1 MMCNVSIKLGV
12 MEDTA
17 NRVRLAKILRFQSSK
32 VDGTTSMAEY
42 VSRMKPKQDHIYY
55 IAGSSRKEVSLCKW
69 YIFKIKLWMKV
80 VSRCQMFLTHLS
92 LAV

>member
-1 MMCNVSIKLGV
+1 MTMIFVQSIKLGL
-12 MEDTA
+12 MEDTT

-55 IAGSSRKEVSLCKW
+55 VAGASRREVSKLGSYWNFNFLFFQYQYKVNLN
-69 YIFKIKLWMKV
+69 IKML
-80 VSRCQMFLTHLS
+80 RG
-92 LAV
+92 

>member
-1 MMCNVSIKLGV
+1 MVCNVSIKLGV

-55 IAGSSRKEVSLCKW
+55 IAGSSRKEVSLLK
-69 YIFKIKLWMKV
+69 
-80 VSRCQMFLTHLS
+80 SNNR
-92 LAV
+92 LAVYQSN